1 MVELIEAADAC
12 LWLGLAVIVLWN
24 ERKWNLKFDDL
35 HEDLK

>member
-12 LWLGLAVIVLWN
+12 LWLGLEVIVLWN